1 MKAVTVPFWLSLVWL
16 PVASCCS
23 PFTEFLASGTSLV
36 PKICIFFLF
45 KSDHDIP
52 ESGAIPLAVK
62 PSLLFWYWWKL
73 LAFCWFPSG
82 LPWHRRCLRLE
93 GAWRYLT
100 SHWYFVHVRGLMVL
114 VQGNGFSCLQ
124 VVRDH
129 MSCLADHNSP
139 FSCTAPLVCSCPCL
153 LHRLCWAE
161 TAFLCTQLQIKSW
174 AL

>member
-1 MKAVTVPFWLSLVWL
+1 M
-16 PVASCCS
+16 
-23 PFTEFLASGTSLV
+23 
-36 PKICIFFLF
+36 
-45 KSDHDIP
+45 
-52 ESGAIPLAVK
+52 K

-82 LPWHRRCLRLE
+82 LPWHWRCLRRE

-100 SHWYFVHVRGLMVL
+100 SHWYFVHVRGVMVL
-114 VQGNGFSCLQ
+114 VQGHGFSCLQ

-174 AL
+174 TLYNKCITECKDINWEAIFLLILNLFKQQNIKPKYFRYLHGALTLLE